1 MTVSSVTLGKNC
13 TIYFSSK
20 LFFGL
25 GSKLQIIYNDKVRYF
40 EIKNISAFVQQEVLA
55 YEADEVGYFAGFLI
69 KEKEFDPRSIIELEI
84 TKITDEEKIKS
95 IEEAKRWC

>member
-40 EIKNISAFVQQEVLA
+40 EIKNI
-55 YEADEVGYFAGFLI
+55 
-69 KEKEFDPRSIIELEI
+69 
-84 TKITDEEKIKS
+84 
-95 IEEAKRWC
+95 